1 MISIVTA
8 YSNKKVIGK
17 NNKMPWNIRGDLEFF
32 KKLTTGNIVIMGR
45 KTFQSI
51 GKVLPNRI
59 NIVITRNS
67 ENKSEI
73 KNLYFTNSLKDAINL
88 ANRIIKDEVV
98 GQDNNSNSSCYEKIS
113 RKNPKEEI
121 NLSQSAKNS
130 AFFYNYFLN
139 YNNIEE
145 NSLDICK
152 KIEDEFNIKK
162 TLENSIYITN
172 SFEEDEKIK
181 KQVSLSQNIEDVK
194 IKNINSDIIDKIKPK
209 EIFIIG
215 GQSIYEQSIDIADR
229 IYVTKI
235 DYNYDGDRYFPYFD
249 EDNYRCKILKS
260 ESLPVKHSFI
270 LYEKIK

>member
-1 MISIVTA
+1 MISIITA

-67 ENKSEI
+67 ENKSKI
-73 KNLYFTNSLKDAINL
+73 NNLYFVSSLKDAINL
-88 ANRIIKDEVV
+88 ANRIIKDEVF
-98 GQDNNSNSSCYEKIS
+98 GQNNNSNSFYYEKIS
-113 RKNPKEEI
+113 NKNQEEKI
-121 NLSQSAKNS
+121 NLSQSKKDS
-130 AFFYNYFLN
+130 KYFYNYFLN
-139 YNNIEE
+139 YKNIDE
-145 NSLDICK
+145 NSLVICK
-152 KIEDEFNIKK
+152 KKEDEFHIDKI
-162 TLENSIYITN
+162 LENRANITN
-172 SFEEDEKIK
+172 IFEEDEKIK
-181 KQVSLSQNIEDVK
+181 KQVNLSENIEDVK
-194 IKNINSDIIDKIKPK
+194 IKNINSDIIDKIKLK

>member
-98 GQDNNSNSSCYEKIS
+98 GPDNNSNSSCYEKIS
-113 RKNPKEEI
+113 NKNQEEKI
-121 NLSQSAKNS
+121 NLSQSIEDSVYLN
-130 AFFYNYFLN
+130 NCFLN
-139 YNNIEE
+139 YKNIEV
-145 NSLDICK
+145 NNLSNCK

-162 TLENSIYITN
+162 TLENNIYITN

-181 KQVSLSQNIEDVK
+181 KQVNLSQNIEDMK
-194 IKNINSDIIDKIKPK
+194 IKNINSDIIDKIKSK

>member
-1 MISIVTA
+1 MISIITA

-17 NNKMPWNIRGDLEFF
+17 NNKMPWDIKGDLEFF

-45 KTFQSI
+45 KTFESI

-59 NIVITRNS
+59 NIVITRNI
-67 ENKSEI
+67 ENKSKI
-73 KNLYFTNSLKDAINL
+73 NNLHFVSSLKDAINL
-88 ANRIIKDEVV
+88 ANIIIKDEVV
-98 GQDNNSNSSCYEKIS
+98 GLDNNSNSSCYDKIN
-113 RKNPKEEI
+113 RKKLKEEI
-121 NLSQSAKNS
+121 NLSQSAKDS

-139 YNNIEE
+139 YNNIE
-145 NSLDICK
+145 
-152 KIEDEFNIKK
+152 
-162 TLENSIYITN
+162 ENSIYITN

-181 KQVSLSQNIEDVK
+181 KQFNLSENIEDVK
-194 IKNINSDIIDKIKPK
+194 NKNIDSDIIAKIKPK

>member
-1 MISIVTA
+1 M
-8 YSNKKVIGK
+8 N
-17 NNKMPWNIRGDLEFF
+17 
-32 KKLTTGNIVIMGR
+32 
-45 KTFQSI
+45 
-51 GKVLPNRI
+51 
-59 NIVITRNS
+59 
-67 ENKSEI
+67 
-73 KNLYFTNSLKDAINL
+73 
-88 ANRIIKDEVV
+88 
-98 GQDNNSNSSCYEKIS
+98 
-113 RKNPKEEI
+113 
-121 NLSQSAKNS
+121 NLSN
-130 AFFYNYFLN
+130 
-139 YNNIEE
+139 
-145 NSLDICK
+145 CT

-181 KQVSLSQNIEDVK
+181 KQVNLSQNIEDVK

-235 DYNYDGDRYFPYFD
+235 DYNYDGDRYFPHFD

>member
-1 MISIVTA
+1 M
-8 YSNKKVIGK
+8 N
-17 NNKMPWNIRGDLEFF
+17 
-32 KKLTTGNIVIMGR
+32 
-45 KTFQSI
+45 
-51 GKVLPNRI
+51 
-59 NIVITRNS
+59 
-67 ENKSEI
+67 
-73 KNLYFTNSLKDAINL
+73 
-88 ANRIIKDEVV
+88 
-98 GQDNNSNSSCYEKIS
+98 
-113 RKNPKEEI
+113 
-121 NLSQSAKNS
+121 NLSN
-130 AFFYNYFLN
+130 
-139 YNNIEE
+139 
-145 NSLDICK
+145 CK

-181 KQVSLSQNIEDVK
+181 KQFNLSQNIEDIK

-260 ESLPVKHSFI
+260 ESLSVKHSFI

>member
-1 MISIVTA
+1 MISIITA

-45 KTFQSI
+45 KTFESI

-59 NIVITRNS
+59 NIVITRNI
-67 ENKSEI
+67 ENKSKI
-73 KNLYFTNSLKDAINL
+73 NNLHFVSSLKDAINL
-88 ANRIIKDEVV
+88 ANIIIKDEVV
-98 GQDNNSNSSCYEKIS
+98 GPDNNSNSSCYDKIN
-113 RKNPKEEI
+113 RKKLKEEI
-121 NLSQSAKNS
+121 NLSQSAKDS
-130 AFFYNYFLN
+130 AFFYNCFLN
-139 YNNIEE
+139 YKNIEVKKLS
-145 NSLDICK
+145 NCK
-152 KIEDEFNIKK
+152 KKEDEFNIKK

-181 KQVSLSQNIEDVK
+181 KQFNLSQNIEDIK

>member
-98 GQDNNSNSSCYEKIS
+98 GQDNKINWKKPKEKI
-113 RKNPKEEI
+113 
-121 NLSQSAKNS
+121 NLIQSIEDSVYLN
-130 AFFYNYFLN
+130 NCFLN
-139 YNNIEE
+139 YKNIEV
-145 NSLDICK
+145 NNLSNCK

-162 TLENSIYITN
+162 TLENNIYITN

-181 KQVSLSQNIEDVK
+181 KQVNLSQNIEDMK
-194 IKNINSDIIDKIKPK
+194 IKNINSDIIDKIKSK

>member
-1 MISIVTA
+1 MISIITA

-45 KTFQSI
+45 KTFESI

-59 NIVITRNS
+59 NIVITRNI
-67 ENKSEI
+67 ENKSKI
-73 KNLYFTNSLKDAINL
+73 NNLHFVSSLKDAINL
-88 ANRIIKDEVV
+88 ANIIIKDEVV
-98 GQDNNSNSSCYEKIS
+98 GPDNNSNSSCYDKIN
-113 RKNPKEEI
+113 RKKLKEEI
-121 NLSQSAKNS
+121 NLSQSAKDS
-130 AFFYNYFLN
+130 AFFYNCFLN
-139 YNNIEE
+139 YKNIEV
-145 NSLDICK
+145 NNLSNCK

-181 KQVSLSQNIEDVK
+181 KQFNLSQNIEDIK

>member
-45 KTFQSI
+45 KTFESI

-73 KNLYFTNSLKDAINL
+73 KNLYFLNSLRDAINL

-98 GQDNNSNSSCYEKIS
+98 GPDNNSNSSCYDKIEV
-113 RKNPKEEI
+113 N
-121 NLSQSAKNS
+121 NLSN
-130 AFFYNYFLN
+130 
-139 YNNIEE
+139 
-145 NSLDICK
+145 CK

-181 KQVSLSQNIEDVK
+181 KQNNLSQNVEDIK
-194 IKNINSDIIDKIKPK
+194 IKNINSDIIAKIKPK